1 MQFTSGSGRC
11 CLKLLKEQSR
21 PPDNGRIFANVQ
33 YTKLGHGCF
42 RDYVN
47 DYYRNLQARRQTNL
61 PSDATSTSKMT
72 RLTKV
77 TRLNTVAG
85 VVERPLKRIY
95 KSRPIFNKS
104 Q

>member
-1 MQFTSGSGRC
+1 M
-11 CLKLLKEQSR
+11 
-21 PPDNGRIFANVQ
+21 
-33 YTKLGHGCF
+33 LGHGCF

-47 DYYRNLQARRQTNL
+47 DYYRNWQASHQTYL
-61 PSDATSTSKMT
+61 PADGPSTSMMT

-77 TRLNTVAG
+77 TRINTVAG

-95 KSRPIFNKS
+95 KARPIFNKG

>member
-1 MQFTSGSGRC
+1 MIAAYRITI
-11 CLKLLKEQSR
+11 
-21 PPDNGRIFANVQ
+21 NGWDLDRTYQEMKDYAF